1 LKSKNTIFI
10 IKQNKTLKRGFEIMG
25 SVKDLIILENPNEN
39 SLGKG
44 RFVFSDRYSV
54 FDYGEMPDHIEDK
67 GKAICIVTSFFFEK
81 LENLGIK
88 THYIGV
94 VEEDKVK
101 SLSELKN
108 PSNILEFKMVRVV
121 IPELKDNIYDY
132 SIFQNLNNNFL
143 IPLEVIYRNSLP
155 EGSSVFKRLKEGSL
169 KIEDLGLNKM
179 PTPGEKLE
187 KPIVD
192 FSTKLEINDRYLTKE
207 EAQKISGL
215 TKDEF
220 EKLINL
226 TLFIDDL
233 ITHEAEKINLVNE
246 DGKFEY
252 ALDINRNIMV
262 VDAIGTLDE
271 CRFTYNGIPISKEIA
286 RIYYRKTEWY
296 KEVEEAKKKD
306 RFNWKNLVNT
316 PPHLPKEL
324 KELISS
330 IYKSYANEITQREWF
345 DTPPMKDLLN
355 RLQELLLQ

>member
-1 LKSKNTIFI
+1 
-10 IKQNKTLKRGFEIMG
+10 MG
-25 SVKDLIILENPNEN
+25 SVKDLIVLEEPKEN
-39 SLGKG
+39 NLGRG
-44 RFVFSDRYSV
+44 RFIFSDRYSI
-54 FDYGEMPDHIEDK
+54 FDYGEMPDLIENK
-67 GKAICIVTSFFFEK
+67 GIALCISSAYFFEK
-81 LENLGIK
+81 LEEKGIK
-88 THYIGV
+88 THYLGIIENG
-94 VEEDKVK
+94 KVK
-101 SLSELKN
+101 SLGELKS
-108 PSNILEFKMVRVV
+108 PSNIMEFKMVRV
-121 IPELKDNIYDY
+121 LKPNLNNNIYDY
-132 SIFQNLNNNFL
+132 SIFKKEKNNFL
-143 IPLEVIYRNSLP
+143 IPLEIIYRNYLP

-192 FSTKLEINDRYLTKE
+192 FSTKLEVNDRYLSKE
-207 EAQKISGL
+207 EAQKLSGL

-233 ITHEAEKINLVNE
+233 ISHEAEKINLVNE

-306 RFNWKNLVNT
+306 RFNWKSLVNT